1 LEVARRRKVGD
12 RRLGSESAVL
22 GEKLPAWRG
31 WLREAVLAVPEPGGA
46 LEYYAQLLGG
56 EVVAGAV
63 ELGSSTRLVVEE
75 GAPGLR
81 AAVVELLGGIE
92 SFDGAAVDDE
102 GYLVDP
108 ENRRFRLEGRG
119 RIEERMTDTRPRL
132 GHLTFDSRDPVSQ
145 QRFFEPFGFL
155 LSEGLGPNFRWL
167 RCNPVHHT
175 LAFSRAA
182 EPRLHHVGI
191 ELPDRNAVIDAC
203 DRLAEMG
210 HVVQYG
216 PGRHMVGGNIFVY
229 FLDRYGIR
237 FELFC
242 ELERIVDSDR
252 APLIHENVPREKS
265 INVWGPQPTE
275 AFQKG
280 VGAS

>member
-1 LEVARRRKVGD
+1 MGD
-12 RRLGSESAVL
+12 RRLGSEPAAL
-22 GEKLPAWRG
+22 GERLPLWRG
-31 WLREAVLAVPEPGGA
+31 WLREAVLAVPEPEGA
-46 LEYYAQLLGG
+46 AGYYARLLGG
-56 EVVAGAV
+56 EAVDGAV
-63 ELGSSTRLVVEE
+63 ELGSSTRLVIEE
-75 GAPGLR
+75 GTPELR
-81 AAVVELLGGIE
+81 AAVLELSGGAEALGEG
-92 SFDGAAVDDE
+92 AVDDG

-108 ENRRFRLEGRG
+108 EGRRFKLEGRD
-119 RIEERMTDTRPRL
+119 RIEERMMDVRPRL

-145 QRFFEPFGFL
+145 QGFFESFGFV

-191 ELPDRNAVIDAC
+191 ELPDRNAVIEAC

-216 PGRHMVGGNIFVY
+216 PGRHMVGGNVFVY

-242 ELERIVDSDR
+242 ELERITDPDR
-252 APLIHENVPREKS
+252 EPLIHENVPREKS
-265 INVWGPQPTE
+265 VNVWGPLPTE

-280 VGAS
+280 VGAP